1 MSYSI
6 YSMSQASDFFQ
17 TYLPY
22 IILVIVVIISSLVM
36 FSILGVTFNDNNREQ
51 QQLTKSVSFYTNI

>member
-1 MSYSI
+1 MSKST
-6 YSMSQASDFFQ
+6 DFFQ